1 MQIEILNNELQK
13 FIQSL
18 EETTLAKTLRT
29 IDLLEKFGYDLKF
42 PHSKK
47 VAKNLFE
54 LRIRGK
60 QEIRIFYTF
69 HKSQIILLNGFI
81 KKSQK
86 IPQKEIQL
94 ALDFLKRLD

>member
-1 MQIEILNNELQK
+1 MEK

-18 EETTLAKTLRT
+18 EKSTIAKTLRT

-47 VAKNLFE
+47 IAKNLFE
-54 LRIRGK
+54 LKIRGR

-69 HKSQIILLNGFI
+69 HKSRIILLNGFV
-81 KKSQK
+81 KKSRK
-86 IPQKEIQL
+86 TPQKEIKL
-94 ALDFLKRLD
+94 ALDFLWRLD